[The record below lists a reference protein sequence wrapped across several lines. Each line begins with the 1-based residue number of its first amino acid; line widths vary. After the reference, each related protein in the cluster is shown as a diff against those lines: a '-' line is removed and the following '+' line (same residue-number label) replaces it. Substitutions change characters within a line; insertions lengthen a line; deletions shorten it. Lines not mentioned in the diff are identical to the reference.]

1 MASQGNSSEED
12 FRAMEERI
20 ASVCDKIH
28 KLVDER
34 KEVLLHRLKNLKNSY
49 ERNLEADR
57 AVKQLLEFREA
68 GANLLTSNLLES
80 SKLISLEVI
89 DKQIEDWKQKQTSMK
104 LISNHDLVWDESEL
118 RQVLGKVDLILK
130 DPNYSQREA
139 PTHSAS
145 KHGHEPGELD
155 TPFYL
160 ALVEEKN
167 EVYIADSGNHRI
179 VVHNMDGEFIR
190 QFNKK
195 PIESPR
201 GIAVTSEAVF
211 VTDNLQHALYKFDKQ
226 GKVLLEIK
234 KEGSSKREFRNPCGV
249 ACKYSHV
256 YVCDF
261 NNNRIQIFDESLKI
275 LRCVVNKDFGFPSD
289 ILFTKKYFYVLST
302 VNNAIMHYTTEEQL
316 IRTINLKGQF
326 QPIVEAY
333 FFARDNHKNFLISDK
348 YGDCIKVFSKEGQ
361 YENMLGAGKMRY
373 PRGIAVTADSLILH
387 VCESKQGSFQIY

>member
-1 MASQGNSSEED
+1 MASQGNSFEED
-12 FRAMEERI
+12 LRTIEERI
-20 ASVCDKIH
+20 DSVCDNIH
-28 KLVDER
+28 RLVNER
-34 KEVLLHRLKNLKNSY
+34 KEILLQRLKNLKDLY

-57 AVKQLLEFREA
+57 AVKQLQEFREA

-104 LISNHDLVWDESEL
+104 LISGHKLVWDESEL
-118 RQVLGKVDLILK
+118 IQALGKVNLILK

-145 KHGHEPGELD
+145 KHGHELGELD

-160 ALVEEKN
+160 VLVEEKN

-179 VVHNMDGEFIR
+179 VVHNMEGEFIR

-201 GIAVTSEAVF
+201 GIAITSEAVF
-211 VTDNLQHALYKFDKQ
+211 VTDNLLHALYKFDMQ
-226 GKVLLEIK
+226 GEVLLQIK
-234 KEGSSKREFRNPCGV
+234 KEGSSRRELRNPCGV
-249 ACKYSHV
+249 RCKYSRV

-261 NNNRIQIFDESLKI
+261 NNNRLQIFDESLNL
-275 LRCVVNKDFGFPSD
+275 LRCVENKDFGFPSD
-289 ILFTKKYFYVLST
+289 ILFTKKYFYVLSA
-302 VNNAIMHYTTEEQL
+302 VNNAIIQYTIEEQL
-316 IRTINLKGQF
+316 IRTIHLKGQKKL
-326 QPIVEAY
+326 IGEAY
-333 FFARDNHKNFLISDK
+333 FFTRDNHKNFLISDK

-361 YENMLGAGKMRY
+361 YKSTLGAGKLHY
-373 PRGIAVTADSLILH
+373 PRGLAVTADSLIIH
-387 VCESKQGSFQIY
+387 VCETKQASFQIY